1 MIDIRKYLEDNHIE
15 PPNGMSKDRF
25 IKDRFIK
32 AISTHLPYAYE
43 ATNDEIKAIELTI
56 KVIKH
61 DTGVEYND

>member
-1 MIDIRKYLEDNHIE
+1 MIYIIKYLEDNRIE
-15 PPNGMSKDRF
+15 PPNGMSKDSF
-25 IKDRFIK
+25 IE

-61 DTGVEYND
+61 DTRIKH